1 MPGKQ
6 FSNLVNPANIA
17 ACLAAC
23 AALVLAP
30 GVAATDDVETAFRDG
45 VAARLDEAA
54 RAFSRI
60 APPAAVYVGE
70 VHDRL
75 PYHVNQL
82 AAITALADAGHE
94 VAIGLEMIQ
103 TPFQDVL
110 DDYVAGRIDFEGMLA
125 RSEYYTRWGY
135 DPRLYQPI
143 FEFARRNNLPLVA
156 LNAAREVTVRVRE
169 VGLAGLAGDERAA
182 LPAVLT
188 PPGVAYR
195 ALLEDVFRQHEEA
208 YDGGLERFI
217 DVQLAWDETMGY
229 TGARFLA
236 EHPDH
241 VLVVLAGVQH
251 VAHGHGIP
259 HRLTRHVRASNTIV
273 LSTVEKETMPGSAD
287 VYLELADAE
296 LPEAGRMGVLIRSAD
311 GAVVDGFADD
321 SPAARAGMRRDDVI
335 VEIDGRVI
343 DRFED
348 VRLALW
354 DKSPGDV
361 VQLAV
366 RRGGDERVE
375 LSFELY

>member
-1 MPGKQ
+1 MPGRQ
-6 FSNLVNPANIA
+6 HSNLVKPANLA
-17 ACLAAC
+17 ACFAAC
-23 AALVLAP
+23 AALVLAH
-30 GVAATDDVETAFRDG
+30 GVAATGDFETAFRKG
-45 VAARLDEAA
+45 VAARLDDAA
-54 RAFSRI
+54 RAVDRV

-75 PYHVNQL
+75 AYHVNQL
-82 AAITALADAGHE
+82 AVITALTDAGHA

-103 TPFQDVL
+103 TPFQEVL
-110 DDYVAGRIDFEGMLA
+110 DDYVAGRIDFESMLS

-143 FEFARRNNLPLVA
+143 FEFARRQRLPLVA
-156 LNAAREVTVRVRE
+156 LNAAREVTARVRE
-169 VGLAGLAGDERAA
+169 VGLAGLAGDERTA
-182 LPAVLT
+182 LPPELT
-188 PPGVAYR
+188 PPRDAYR
-195 ALLEDVFRQHEEA
+195 ALLEEVFRQHEEA
-208 YDGGLERFI
+208 YDGSLDRFI

-251 VAHGHGIP
+251 VAHGHGVP
-259 HRLTRHVRASNTIV
+259 QRLARHAPASNTIV
-273 LSTVEKETMPGSAD
+273 LSTVENETMPGSAD
-287 VYLELADAE
+287 VYLELVDAE
-296 LPEAGRMGVLIRSAD
+296 LPEAGRMGVLIRSAE

-321 SPAARAGMRRDDVI
+321 SPAARAGMRPGDAI

-343 DRFED
+343 GRFED

-354 DKSPGDV
+354 DKRPGDSV
-361 VQLAV
+361 RLVV